1 MIYIL
6 NVRPYS
12 DTQFN
17 QHELINECFL
27 ILVLYTLYFFT
38 SYVDVQSQ
46 GQFAY
51 NIGFIIIGLILI
63 CIVWNVLII
72 TRKVLKQLKLK
83 IPALY
88 YTSNIYKRRKQ
99 RE

>member
-6 NVRPYS
+6 NVRPYINR
-12 DTQFN
+12 QFN
-17 QHELINECFL
+17 KHEFINECFL

-51 NIGFIIIGLILI
+51 NIGFLIIGLILI
-63 CIVWNVLII
+63 CIVWNVIII
-72 TRKVLKQLKLK
+72 TLKVLKQLKWK
-83 IPALY
+83 VPTLY
-88 YTSNIYKRRKQ
+88 YTSDIYKKRMQ
-99 RE
+99 ME